1 VAAFVAAPIGIRS
14 TVVLTSRR
22 DGDCRPDVVSRD
34 RLSELMSGSWTMLT
48 EDHGT
53 SLRCVEHPGEHD
65 GATGD
70 ASITAVPEA
79 VLGVWVGDCA
89 PVAVIG
95 DSNVAIAHAGW
106 RGVRDGILES
116 VFAAFRSVGDRPR
129 SAIIGPHIK
138 ACCNEFGRDDLA
150 TMVARFGSIA
160 SSTDS
165 CGRPSLDLRS
175 IIQSELER
183 ADVGR
188 VITID
193 ACTRCRNDRYFSHRA
208 GDPERQVMAIRIDA
222 EVGSDDR

>member
-1 VAAFVAAPIGIRS
+1 LI
-14 TVVLTSRR
+14 
-22 DGDCRPDVVSRD
+22 
-34 RLSELMSGSWTMLT
+34 
-48 EDHGT
+48 
-53 SLRCVEHPGEHD
+53 
-65 GATGD
+65 TG
-70 ASITAVPEA
+70 VPEA
-79 VLGVWVGDCA
+79 VLGSWVGDCA

-95 DSNVAIAHAGW
+95 DSNVSIAHAGW
-106 RGVRDGILES
+106 RGVRDGVLES

-129 SAIIGPHIK
+129 SAIIVPHIRS
-138 ACCNEFGRDDLA
+138 CCNEFGRDDLA
-150 TMVARFGSIA
+150 TMVERFGSIA

-175 IIQSELER
+175 IIRSELER